1 MGVGVTNITLAVGV
15 GRGVWVG
22 LGVAVGTGVGV
33 GVGVGVAVG
42 TGVGVGVG
50 TGVGVTVGTGVAVG
64 GFGTTS
70 IVAYP
75 VTPATV
81 SSTCWEP
88 NAVELG
94 IENFV
99 SILPSASLASAS
111 TDVRTPP
118 TIRVSIRRDG
128 GNPVP

>member
-1 MGVGVTNITLAVGV
+1 M
-15 GRGVWVG
+15 WVG

-42 TGVGVGVG
+42 TGVGVGVAVG
-50 TGVGVTVGTGVAVG
+50 TGVGVG

-70 IVAYP
+70 IDAYP

-94 IENFV
+94 MENFV
-99 SILPSASLASAS
+99 STLPSASLTAASA
-111 TDVRTPP
+111 DVRTPP